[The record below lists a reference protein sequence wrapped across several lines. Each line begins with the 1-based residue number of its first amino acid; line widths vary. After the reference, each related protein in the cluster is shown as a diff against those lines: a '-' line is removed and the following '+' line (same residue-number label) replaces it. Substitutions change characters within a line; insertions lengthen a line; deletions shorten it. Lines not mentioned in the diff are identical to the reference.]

1 MSNVLVIDVGTQSMR
16 GIIFDDKGNL
26 LVKEQIKYKPYISKE
41 SGYMEQSAEMYW
53 EVLSEITNAIRSK
66 RPDLT
71 DSLIA
76 MSVDT
81 FRDTAVLLDKDR
93 NVVRNC
99 ILWSDMRTADT
110 SRKLPFKQ
118 RFLFNLVGM
127 ARPIKAIR
135 GRVLTNWIQDNEPEV
150 WSKVDKVTLIS
161 GYLNYKLT
169 GNLVD
174 SYASTICHLPFNN
187 KGKRWLKKNE
197 LLFPVFNLPLDK
209 MIPLCDPGDTMGTV
223 SDEVAKLTGLPAGL
237 KVIASGSDKSCETL
251 GGGCIERNVASVSFG
266 TSSTVQFS
274 TKKYFEPEPF
284 MPSYPSVV
292 KEYYNPEVQIFR
304 GYWMISWFKKHFAQH
319 LEKRAEETGRSVEE
333 LMNEEMESIP
343 AGSDGLI
350 LQPFWQA
357 GLTHPEARG
366 SIIGC
371 NDWHTR
377 AHVYKAIIEG
387 IDYALREGLERME
400 RRGKQKIDFVS
411 VSGGGAQSDLICQ
424 IAADIF
430 NKPVK
435 RVQTHETC
443 ALGCAISTFAAC
455 GVYPSVEDAV
465 KGMVR
470 FTSEFTPNPEN
481 VKIYD
486 DLYKNVYMKLY
497 KKLQKL
503 YLHMD
508 KHKTRR

>member
-26 LVKEQIKYKPYISKE
+26 LIKEQVRYKPYLSKE
-41 SGYMEQSAEMYW
+41 NGYMEQSAEMYW
-53 EVLSEITNAIRSK
+53 EVLCEITNALNAK
-66 RPDLT
+66 RPELMSDI
-71 DSLIA
+71 IA

-99 ILWSDMRTADT
+99 ILWSDMRTADA
-110 SRKLPFKQ
+110 SKKLPAKQ
-118 RFLFNLVGM
+118 RFLFGLVGM
-127 ARPIKAIR
+127 SRPIKAIR

-150 WSKVDKVTLIS
+150 WAKVDKVILIS

-174 SYASTICHLPFNN
+174 SYASAIAHLPFNN
-187 KGKRWLKKNE
+187 KGKKWLKKSD
-197 LLFPVFNLPLDK
+197 LLFPVFNLPLNK
-209 MIPLCDPGDTMGTV
+209 MIPLCDPGDIMGNV
-223 SDEVAKLTGLPAGL
+223 SEEVSKETGLPAGL
-237 KVIASGSDKSCETL
+237 KIIASGSDKSCETL
-251 GGGCIERNVASVSFG
+251 GGGCLASNVASVSFG

-274 TKKYFEPEPF
+274 SKKYFEPEPF

-319 LEKRAEETGRSVEE
+319 LEKRSEETGKSVEE
-333 LMNEEMESIP
+333 LMNEEMSAIP

-357 GLTHPEARG
+357 GLTHPEAKG
-366 SIIGC
+366 SIVGF

-400 RRGKQKIDFVS
+400 KRGRQKIDFVT

-443 ALGCAISTFAAC
+443 ALGAAIITFTAC
-455 GVYPSVEDAV
+455 GTYKTVDEAV
-465 KGMVR
+465 DNMVR
-470 FTSEFTPNPEN
+470 FVDTFTPNPEN
-481 VKIYD
+481 VRIYD

-508 KHKTRR
+508 KHKS

>member
-26 LVKEQIKYKPYISKE
+26 LIKEQIKYKPYISKE

-53 EVLSEITNAIRSK
+53 EVLAEITSRIRSK
-66 RPDLT
+66 KPDLM
-71 DSLIA
+71 DGIIA

-81 FRDTAVLLDKDR
+81 FRDTAVLLDKDG
-93 NVVRNC
+93 NAVRNC

-110 SRKLPFKQ
+110 SKKLPLKQ
-118 RFLFNLVGM
+118 RFLFKLVGM
-127 ARPIKAIR
+127 SRPIKAIR

-150 WSKVDKVTLIS
+150 WAKVDKVTLIS
-161 GYLNYKLT
+161 GYLNFKLT

-174 SYASTICHLPFNN
+174 SYASTICHLPFYN
-187 KGKRWLKKNE
+187 KGRRWLKKSE
-197 LLFPVFNLPLDK
+197 LLFPVFNLPLNK
-209 MIPLCDPGDTMGTV
+209 MIPLCSPGDVMGTV
-223 SDEVAKLTGLPAGL
+223 DENVAKITGLPVGL
-237 KVIASGSDKSCETL
+237 NVIASGSDKSCETL
-251 GGGCIERNVASVSFG
+251 GGGCIDRNVASISFG

-366 SIIGC
+366 SIIGF

-400 RRGKQKIDFVS
+400 RRGRQKIDFIT
-411 VSGGGAQSDLICQ
+411 VSGGGAQSDSICQ

-443 ALGCAISTFAAC
+443 ALGCAISAFAAC
-455 GVYPSVEDAV
+455 GVYDSVEAAV

-470 FTSEFTPNPEN
+470 FADTFTPNPDN

-508 KHKTRR
+508 KNK

>member
-26 LVKEQIKYKPYISKE
+26 LSKEQIKYKPYLSKE
-41 SGYMEQSAEMYW
+41 NGYMEQSAEMYW
-53 EVLSEITNAIRSK
+53 EVLCEITNAINAK
-66 RPDLT
+66 HPDLM
-71 DSLIA
+71 SEIIA

-99 ILWSDMRTADT
+99 ILWSDMRTADI
-110 SRKLPFKQ
+110 SKKLPAKQ
-118 RFLFNLVGM
+118 RFLFGLVGM
-127 ARPIKAIR
+127 SRTIDAIR

-150 WSKVDKVTLIS
+150 WAKVDKVTLIS

-174 SYASTICHLPFNN
+174 SYASTIAHLPFSN
-187 KGKRWLKKNE
+187 KGKKWLKKSD
-197 LLFPVFNLPLDK
+197 LLFPVFNLPLNK
-209 MIPLCDPGDTMGTV
+209 MIPLCDPGDVMGTV
-223 SDEVAKLTGLPAGL
+223 SEEVSKETGLPAGL
-237 KVIASGSDKSCETL
+237 KIIASGSDKSCETL
-251 GGGCIERNVASVSFG
+251 GGGCLARNVASVSFG

-274 TKKYFEPEPF
+274 TKKYFEPETF

-319 LEKRAEETGRSVEE
+319 LEKRSEETGKSVEE
-333 LMNEEMESIP
+333 LMNEEMSAIP

-357 GLTHPEARG
+357 GLTNPEAKG
-366 SIIGC
+366 SIVGF

-400 RRGKQKIDFVS
+400 RRGRQKIDFVT

-443 ALGCAISTFAAC
+443 ALGAAIITFTAC
-455 GVYPSVEDAV
+455 GTYKTVDDAV
-465 KGMVR
+465 DNMVR
-470 FTSEFTPNPEN
+470 FVDTFTPNPEN

-508 KHKTRR
+508 KHKS